1 MEAVTKRQMYV
12 DQVRRWL
19 PGAYDSYDEHLRQWR
34 EDLSSPNPFGEVGT
48 PSLPV
53 TVALAEAFLSVEDG
67 DDELATRA
75 GERLATLRQFADEIP
90 GELIP
95 DRVEYAD
102 GMPPQGNF
110 FVLPHYC
117 EAYQLIRDHRSLS
130 PATHVEI
137 QAIIADSLPGLF
149 CFAEWGSHNRAML
162 RAWALAAAAAVCPD
176 RPERERWRQ
185 MSRQLAADSIRGW
198 TVEDASSYH
207 ALWSRAVIA
216 YVDQSGQAES
226 FFRQPTTR
234 FYYEYY
240 LNLLCPIGG
249 LADFGDSD
257 WVPCSDLHVPILERA
272 AREYGDGH
280 FRWAAAQLYER
291 LADAADTATFGD
303 PANWIHSATWM
314 DEGVA
319 PCVPD
324 WGSCEV
330 LEELATKKVV
340 FRNGWAPESTFL
352 LLNYKPETGYGR
364 TIREYMKNTISVEA
378 EKAHHGHSD
387 ENAVSTLVSGGSL
400 LLHDGGYREELPNG
414 KYRADYYHARP
425 VVRRGL
431 LRRGESVYEFL
442 HDDGHHR
449 PMETERIDFRTF
461 EEVEFSR
468 TRAADRVTGYEH
480 DRVIAYLKMLDLFV
494 LVDAVTFLQAGPYS
508 VSNLFYTHQVTATG
522 GSWFDGRIGEMR
534 AYVPREGAGRQLL
547 VAMVP
552 GPGKWEG
559 SEEVR
564 RYYTDEIL
572 LHQSAS
578 GQAKPGE
585 RLVFCTVLV
594 PHDGEADPSAL
605 AAQFSAVRCSRPS
618 AAAAVEVSRDGE
630 TITLGVKLDLQ
641 EGIVFED
648 VRPRYTWES
657 RRTVYGDY
665 ETDGHFLYARR
676 HGQKVSWAWTE
687 ATRLD
692 CGGRTLFV
700 APEGTFPLQY
710 TDPKTRRG
718 TASWRA
724 WEDTSQLA
732 QDTGRLRPDR

>member
-1 MEAVTKRQMYV
+1 MAAVTTRATYV
-12 DQVRRWL
+12 EQVRRWL
-19 PGAYDSYDEHLRQWR
+19 PEAYSAYEEQTRQWR
-34 EDLSSPNPFGEVGT
+34 EGLKTPNDFGEVGT
-48 PSLPV
+48 PSHPV

-67 DDELATRA
+67 DDELVAQA
-75 GERLATLRQFADEIP
+75 GERLAGFRQFAEEIP
-90 GELIP
+90 AELVP
-95 DRVEYAD
+95 DRAEYAD

-117 EAYQLIRDHRSLS
+117 EAYQLIRSHRSLS
-130 PATHVEI
+130 PAAHAQI
-137 QAIIADSLPGLF
+137 QAIIADSLPPTYH
-149 CFAEWGSHNRAML
+149 FAEWGSHNRAML

-176 RPERERWRQ
+176 RPERERWLQ
-185 MSRQLAADSIRGW
+185 MGRQLAADSIRGW
-198 TVEDASSYH
+198 TVEDASLYH
-207 ALWSRAVIA
+207 AVWSRAVIA
-216 YVDQSGQAES
+216 YIDQSGQAES
-226 FFRQPTTR
+226 FYRQPTSR

-257 WVPCSDLHVPILERA
+257 WASCSDLYVAILERA

-280 FRWAAAQLYER
+280 FRWAAGELYER
-291 LADAADTATFGD
+291 LAAQAGSPTFGD
-303 PANWIHSATWM
+303 PASWIHSARWM

-319 PCVPD
+319 SHLPD
-324 WGSCEV
+324 WGSREV

-400 LLHDGGYREELPNG
+400 LLHDGGYREDLPNG

-431 LRRGESVYEFL
+431 LRQGESVYDFL
-442 HDDGHHR
+442 HDDGRHR
-449 PMETERIDFRTF
+449 PMETECIDFRTF
-461 EEVEFSR
+461 DEVEFSR
-468 TRAADRVTGYEH
+468 TRATDRVAGYEH
-480 DRVIAYLKMLDLFV
+480 DRVIAYLKRLNLFV
-494 LVDAVTFLQAGPYS
+494 LVDAITFLQGGPYS
-508 VSNLFYTHQVTATG
+508 VCNLFYTHEILASG
-522 GSWFDGRIGEMR
+522 GSWFDTRIGEMR
-534 AYVPREGAGRQLL
+534 GYAPREGAGRHLL

-552 GPGKWEG
+552 GAGKWEG
-559 SEEVR
+559 SQGVR

-585 RLVFCTVLV
+585 RLAFCTALM
-594 PHDGEADPSAL
+594 PHDGEADPAAL
-605 AAQFSAVRCSRPS
+605 AGQFSAAGCSRPG
-618 AAAAVEVSRDGE
+618 AAVAVEVCRGGE
-630 TITLGVKLDLQ
+630 TITVGVKLDLL
-641 EGIVFED
+641 EGILFED

-657 RRTVYGDY
+657 RRTVYGEY

-676 HGQKVSWAWTE
+676 SGQTVSWAWTE
-687 ATRLD
+687 GTRLD
-692 CGGRTLFV
+692 CGGQTLFA

-710 TDPKTRRG
+710 TEPETRRG

-724 WEDTSQLA
+724 WEDNSQL
-732 QDTGRLRPDR
+732 G